1 METLSPD
8 NSANE
13 KLTRYLLGEMSE
25 AEQME
30 LEVSYFADPQMFAEL
45 CASRNNLIDSYVA
58 GGLSPSLRGRFEAG
72 IEKSWEMN
80 ERIRFAETLQ
90 EAIDARGASPVLRR
104 HITALG
110 SMRAFAA
117 NHRRTIL
124 AASALLMIL
133 GAGWLVVRIRHQQ
146 AAANNEEDGLQ
157 NSAPAPFA
165 SNRGVSPSPESSVNG
180 SAETSDTTAT
190 LKPNPVLAVT
200 LTPDVVRG
208 ASDATREILI
218 PQSAIIVHLLLIV
231 DRPQDLDYRGVLTT
245 FEGARVFET
254 GQLRAHANETRRAVE
269 LFVPANRL
277 SDGDYVVRLS
287 GVTADNELS
296 SANYYFRV
304 RNR

>member
-45 CASRNNLIDSYVA
+45 CAARNHLIDGYVA
-58 GGLSPSLRGRFEAG
+58 GGLSPSLRRRFEAG
-72 IEKSWEMN
+72 IEKSWAMN

-90 EAIDARGASPVLRR
+90 EAIDARGATPVSRR
-104 HITALG
+104 HLTASA

-117 NHRRTIL
+117 NHRGTML
-124 AASALLMIL
+124 AVCALLMIL
-133 GAGWLVVRIRHQQ
+133 GAGWVVIRIRHHQ
-146 AAANNEEDGLQ
+146 AVNNEEDGLQ

-165 SNRGVSPSPESSVNG
+165 SSRGASPSTESPGNG
-180 SAETSDTTAT
+180 SAETSDTAAT

-200 LTPDVVRG
+200 LTPEVVRSP
-208 ASDATREILI
+208 SDATRGIII
-218 PQSAIIVHLLLIV
+218 PQKTVIVHLLLIV

-254 GQLRAHANETRRAVE
+254 GQLKAHANETGRAVE

-287 GVTADNELS
+287 GVTADNKLS
-296 SANYYFRV
+296 SANYYFHV

>member
-8 NSANE
+8 NSASE

-72 IEKSWEMN
+72 IEKSWAMN

-90 EAIDARGASPVLRR
+90 EAIDARGATPVLRR
-104 HITALG
+104 HITASG

-117 NHRRTIL
+117 NHRGAIL
-124 AASALLMIL
+124 AACALLMIL
-133 GAGWLVVRIRHQQ
+133 GAGWVVIRIRPHQ
-146 AAANNEEDGLQ
+146 AANNEEDGLQ

-165 SNRGVSPSPESSVNG
+165 SNRGASPSPESPVNG
-180 SAETSDTTAT
+180 SAETSDAAAT

-200 LTPDVVRG
+200 LTPDVGRS
-208 ASDATREILI
+208 ASDATRGILI
-218 PQSAIIVHLLLIV
+218 PQETVIVHLLLIV

-254 GQLRAHANETRRAVE
+254 GQLKAHANETGRAVE

-287 GVTADNELS
+287 GVTAGNKLS
-296 SANYYFRV
+296 SANYYFHV